1 MQTRTFSFETHTPRK
16 PALSKAKTSSSSD
29 ALKNMPMQCWR
40 PSMLLMGLMRLR
52 SSIVTTLPLSSLLR
66 PSARLMAVCRVP
78 PNAQQFSCVAKRCL
92 SHLNNRAAAS

>member
-1 MQTRTFSFETHTPRK
+1 MQKRTVSFETHTPRK
-16 PALSKAKTSSSSD
+16 PALSKAKTSSSD

-66 PSARLMAVCRVP
+66 PSARLTAVCRVP
-78 PNAQQFSCVAKRCL
+78 PTAHRFSCFAIKWL
-92 SHLNNRAAAS
+92 SHFKNRAAAS

>member
-1 MQTRTFSFETHTPRK
+1 MQTRTVSFETHSLRK
-16 PALSKAKTSSSSD
+16 AALSKAKTSSSSD

-66 PSARLMAVCRVP
+66 PSARLTAV
-78 PNAQQFSCVAKRCL
+78 S
-92 SHLNNRAAAS
+92 